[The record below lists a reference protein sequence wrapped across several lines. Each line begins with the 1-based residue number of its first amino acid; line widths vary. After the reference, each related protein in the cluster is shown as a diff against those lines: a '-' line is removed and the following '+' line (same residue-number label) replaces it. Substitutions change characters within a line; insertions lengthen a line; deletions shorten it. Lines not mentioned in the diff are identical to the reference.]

1 METLLTEIMISQRT
15 ADKLPNGGDAAT
27 IYRISRRPIEMMESA
42 RKPRS
47 RVSLSVQLV
56 SGAFMNDGRTP
67 HIDLQVISKQ
77 VMLAHGFDP
86 DFPPQ
91 VAQQLASLRAHP
103 TAVTPGADV
112 RDLRS
117 LLWSSIDND
126 TSRDL
131 DQIEV
136 AERLPGGDVKVLVG
150 IADVDTFVPKN
161 TPIDSYASKE
171 TTSVYTGIRIFP
183 MLPEELS
190 TGTTSLL
197 ENQDRL
203 SVVTEFV
210 AGADGVVTGGTVY
223 RAVVRNKAQLAY
235 NAVGAWLDGSGPAPA
250 KVAASADLQAQLKLQ
265 DEVAQALRT
274 QRYRQGAL
282 NLESSEIRPVMLGQ
296 QVVDVVGAE
305 KNRATELIEDF
316 MIAANGVVARML
328 EKVSSLRRIVKT
340 PERWD
345 RIVQLAAQHGGN
357 LPPDPDSKA
366 LNDFL
371 IQRRAADPDH
381 FADVSLTVIKLIGPG
396 EYVLERPGDPEQGH
410 FGLAV
415 QDYTHSTA
423 PNRRFP
429 DVVTQR
435 IIKAQLSNQAA
446 PYPDAELTAIASNCT
461 LKQDAARKVEREMS
475 KRLAAMAMSRRIG
488 ETFDAIVT
496 GAVPKGTFVRISQPH
511 VEGLLAQGQAGLDV
525 GDRLRVKLI
534 RTDVQRGYID
544 FARV

>member
-1 METLLTEIMISQRT
+1 
-15 ADKLPNGGDAAT
+15 
-27 IYRISRRPIEMMESA
+27 
-42 RKPRS
+42 
-47 RVSLSVQLV
+47 
-56 SGAFMNDGRTP
+56 MNDVRAS
-67 HIDLQVISKQ
+67 HLDLQAIAKQ

-91 VAQQLASLRAHP
+91 VPQQLAELKTHP
-103 TAVTPGADV
+103 PVVAPGGDI
-112 RDLRS
+112 RDLRN

-136 AERLPGGDVKVLVG
+136 AERLPNGDIKVLVG
-150 IADVDTFVPKN
+150 IADVDAFVPKHSA
-161 TPIDSYASKE
+161 IDEHAAEE
-171 TTSVYTGIRIFP
+171 TTSIYTGVRIFP

-190 TGTTSLL
+190 TGVTSLL
-197 ENQDRL
+197 ESGDKL
-203 SVVTEFV
+203 SVVIEFAV
-210 AGADGVVTGGTVY
+210 NAAGSVGTSNVY
-223 RAVVRNKAQLAY
+223 RAIVRNKAQLAY
-235 NAVGAWLDGSGPAPA
+235 NVVGGWLEGTGPAPA
-250 KVAASADLQAQLKLQ
+250 KVAASTDLQAQLKLQ
-265 DEVAQALRT
+265 DEAAQALKK
-274 QRYRQGAL
+274 QRYQNGAL
-282 NLESSEIRPVMLGQ
+282 SLETSEVHPVILNQ
-296 QVVDVVGAE
+296 EVVDVE
-305 KNRATELIEDF
+305 KQSKNRATELIEDF

-345 RIVQLAAQHGGN
+345 RIVQLANAHGGK

-371 IQRRAADPDH
+371 VMRKAADPDH
-381 FADVSLTVIKLIGPG
+381 FADVSLAVIKLIGPG

-435 IIKAQLSNQAA
+435 LVKAVLGSQPA
-446 PYPDAELTAIASNCT
+446 PYSDAELTAIANNCT
-461 LKQDAARKVEREMS
+461 LKENAARKVEREMS
-475 KRLAAMAMSRRIG
+475 KRLAAIAMSNRIG
-488 ETFDAIVT
+488 QTFDALVT
-496 GAVPKGTFVRISQPH
+496 GATPKGTFVRVLTPR
-511 VEGLLAQGQAGLDV
+511 VEGLLAQGAQGLDV

-544 FARV
+544 FARA